1 MKTNKNQIIT
11 KLNVEHIFP
20 PTALFWE
27 EILDGT
33 NALENK
39 RMFPVSWGLEIGH
52 CLRKTGHGHLSTVA
66 GSLPRA
72 PTEENPQVQA
82 ENRIIPS

>member
-1 MKTNKNQIIT
+1 MMKTTKNQIIT
-11 KLNVEHIFP
+11 KLNVEHIFFFS
-20 PTALFWE
+20 TALFWE

-52 CLRKTGHGHLSTVA
+52 CPRKTGHGHPSTVA
-66 GSLPRA
+66 GFLPRT
-72 PTEENPQVQA
+72 PTEKNL
-82 ENRIIPS
+82 